1 MIFNYTYY
9 NDVDS
14 ELGYKKFIDNEL
26 KVLSAS
32 EDVKISIKLQKNIVN
47 LDNNYLINFLPIK
60 TYQYY
65 T

>member
-1 MIFNYTYY
+1 MIFYYTYY
-9 NDVDS
+9 NDVNS

-26 KVLSAS
+26 KVLSDS
-32 EDVKISIKLQKNIVN
+32 EDVIISIKLQKNIVN
-47 LDNNYLINFLPIK
+47 LDNNYMINFLPIK